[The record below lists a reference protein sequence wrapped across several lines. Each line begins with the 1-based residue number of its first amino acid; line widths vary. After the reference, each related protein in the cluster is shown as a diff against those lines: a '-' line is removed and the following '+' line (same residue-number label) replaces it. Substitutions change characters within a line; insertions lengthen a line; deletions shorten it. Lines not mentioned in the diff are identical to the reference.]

1 MALMNKLLQTLFYN
15 KKISSLDVNGKD
27 LTIQHDF
34 ILKKKKLLRSAY
46 ETFYKD
52 MSEYCDKYFNI
63 EGLEIELG
71 SGVGFFKSIRKNVI
85 TSDIREGFNFDMS
98 LDATD
103 MSIEKNTVKC
113 FFAINVFHHISQPTK
128 FFNELNRVLKINGG
142 CILIEPHNGFLSRLI
157 AKNIHKDEYFDINE
171 LEWDKKNKGEILS
184 DANQALSHNI
194 FERDKILFEKKFGK
208 NLKVIEK
215 KYIINGLRYILSGGL
230 NFKQLFP
237 SYLESILILLEKIF
251 TPFAKY
257 WSPFR
262 MIIIKK
268 IS

>member
-1 MALMNKLLQTLFYN
+1 MKNLLQTLFYN
-15 KKISSLDVNGKD
+15 KKISHLNVDEID
-27 LTIQHDF
+27 LTIKHDS

-46 ETFYKD
+46 KTFYKD
-52 MSEYCDKYFNI
+52 MSANCDKYFKI
-63 EGLEIELG
+63 DGLEIELG
-71 SGVGFFKSIRKNVI
+71 SGVGFFKSIREKII
-85 TSDIREGFNFDMS
+85 TSDIREGFNYDMS

-103 MSIEKNTVKC
+103 MSIDKNTVKC

-128 FFNELNRVLKINGG
+128 FFNELNRVLKKNGG
-142 CILIEPHNGFLSRLI
+142 CILIEPHNGLLSRFI

-171 LEWDKKNKGEILS
+171 IEWDKKNKGGVLS

-194 FERDKILFEKKFGK
+194 FERDKLLFEKKYGK
-208 NLKVIEK
+208 NLRVIKK

-237 SYLESILILLEKIF
+237 SYLVFILFILEKIV
-251 TPFAKY
+251 TPFAKH

-262 MIIIKK
+262 MIILKK